1 MEGLL
6 AGKTILVMGVAN
18 RRSLAWGCAQ
28 VMEAHGAKLIYTYQN
43 ERLKKSLHK
52 LIGPKAHA
60 IECDVASDQS
70 LAQAFTTIK
79 QEYGKLD
86 GILHAIAYAPKEE
99 LTGKVTNTTRA
110 GFAVTLDVSA
120 YSFLAVAKKAAE
132 LELLATSASLVTL
145 TYMGATRAI
154 PNYNTMGIAK
164 AALEAS
170 VRYLARDLG
179 ESGVRVNAIS
189 AGAIKTLAVTG
200 IKEHAKLLALSKER
214 TVDQKEVTTKE
225 VGGACTFL
233 MSALASGVTG
243 ECLYVDKGVHLI

>member
-6 AGKTILVMGVAN
+6 ANKTILVMGVAN

-28 VMEAHGAKLIYTYQN
+28 VMQENGAKIIYTYQN

-52 LIGPKAHA
+52 LVDPHA
-60 IECDVASDQS
+60 SLIECDVANDHS
-70 LAQAFTTIK
+70 LAQAFATIK
-79 QEYGKLD
+79 QEYGKID

-99 LTGKVTNTTRA
+99 LTGEITNTTRA
-110 GFAVTLDVSA
+110 GFAATLDISA
-120 YSFLAVAKKAAE
+120 YSFLAVAKKAEE
-132 LELLATSASLVTL
+132 LELLRPSASLVTL
-145 TYMGATRAI
+145 TYMGAQRAI

-179 ESGVRVNAIS
+179 KVGVRVNAIS

-200 IKEHAKLLALSKER
+200 IKEHTKLLELSKER
-214 TVDQKEVTTKE
+214 TVDQKEVTTRE

-243 ECLYVDKGVHLI
+243 TCLYVDKGVHLI

>member
-1 MEGLL
+1 M
-6 AGKTILVMGVAN
+6 
-18 RRSLAWGCAQ
+18 
-28 VMEAHGAKLIYTYQN
+28 
-43 ERLKKSLHK
+43 
-52 LIGPKAHA
+52 IGPKAHA
-60 IECDVASDQS
+60 IECDVVSDQS

-99 LTGKVTNTTRA
+99 LTGKVTNT
-110 GFAVTLDVSA
+110 
-120 YSFLAVAKKAAE
+120 
-132 LELLATSASLVTL
+132 
-145 TYMGATRAI
+145 TRAI

-189 AGAIKTLAVTG
+189 AGAIKTLEVTG
-200 IKEHAKLLALSKER
+200 IKERAKLLALSKER

-233 MSALASGVTG
+233 MSALASGVTA

>member
-1 MEGLL
+1 M
-6 AGKTILVMGVAN
+6 
-18 RRSLAWGCAQ
+18 
-28 VMEAHGAKLIYTYQN
+28 
-43 ERLKKSLHK
+43 
-52 LIGPKAHA
+52 IGPKAHA
-60 IECDVASDQS
+60 IECDVVSDQS

-145 TYMGATRAI
+145 TYMGTRAI